1 MNYDRLSN
9 VSADVTHNWREHFIS
24 SLRVYDFQSIVT
36 ASSLI
41 FGFVF
46 GAPLAI
52 WFGLKQINLNLK
64 IVTIGCL
71 YGYSLFVFIP
81 ATVRYY
87 IIKRT
92 THTIIFNLCLFMTYY
107 LLD

>member
-1 MNYDRLSN
+1 MVIDRLPN
-9 VSADVTHNWREHFIS
+9 VTAGITLDHRDQFTLSR
-24 SLRVYDFQSIVT
+24 RVYDFQSIVT

-41 FGFVF
+41 FGFAF

-81 ATVRYY
+81 ATVRSWCSKSYSMLSSL
-87 IIKRT
+87 
-92 THTIIFNLCLFMTYY
+92 HNSNL
-107 LLD
+107 